1 MQIELYLLQFSSE
14 SDVWFLR
21 IRYKLHGTPE
31 LVGLIRGERIWT
43 SDILAWSQVRYQT
56 APHPVYKDHSMK
68 FTTSFLLIVRIVS
81 RLSLGCWLTVSQ
93 VLEHS
98 RISQHIVRYFRTTHF
113 WARQRLTFYIFT
125 VFLFRTLA
133 TDSVVY
139 LYNRPSPYTLDIYL
153 LTLSSV

>member
-68 FTTSFLLIVRIVS
+68 FTTSFLLIVCTS
-81 RLSLGCWLTVSQ
+81 RFSLSCPAAKYSKIRQT
-93 VLEHS
+93 
-98 RISQHIVRYFRTTHF
+98 SQHIVRYFRTTHF